1 MWYIMRG
8 LGECIILAWCCV
20 GRSCQELECVIPMMA
35 STSTPQNALDRV
47 SAGVIVRV
55 RPDETRNSE
64 EPERQNANITD
75 GVTPA
80 ALIETRCI

>member
-1 MWYIMRG
+1 
-8 LGECIILAWCCV
+8 
-20 GRSCQELECVIPMMA
+20 MMA